1 MNLSVFAEHLFEAEG
16 QSGLPLGSILR
27 TVRGF
32 GISGAEV
39 DYERLAGNPQLPWL
53 LRENGLEISCVYAFF
68 DFAHRG
74 EAERVHAVLKTLKSC
89 GARLLMAIPGFFS
102 PGDDRETALERMMIG
117 MENLIGAAESVG
129 IKVCLEDFDDC
140 TAPFSTMSGL
150 NGFLERLPKLGCA
163 FDTGNFRYSEESETE
178 AFGLL
183 KNRIVHVH
191 CKDRRFSPNRPS
203 EEEKRTVGGK
213 KMYPAAVGTGDL
225 PIEPI
230 VKELLRAGY
239 QGWFAVEHFGSADQL
254 GDIKKSAENLRKWND
269 DYRNRM
275 E

>member
-1 MNLSVFAEHLFEAEG
+1 MNISVFAEHLFEAER
-16 QSGLPLGSILR
+16 QSGLPLGSIFR
-27 TVRGF
+27 TVREF

-68 DFAHRG
+68 DFAHRD
-74 EAERVHAVLKTLKSC
+74 EAERVRTVLKTLENC

-102 PGDDRETALERMMIG
+102 PEDDRENALERMIGG
-117 MENLIGAAESVG
+117 MESLIEAAKSVG
-129 IKVCLEDFDDC
+129 IKVCLEDFDDR
-140 TAPFSTMSGL
+140 TAPFSTINGL
-150 NGFLERLPKLGCA
+150 NGFLERLPELGCA

-178 AFGLL
+178 AFQLL
-183 KNRIVHVH
+183 RNRIVHLH
-191 CKDRRFSPNRPS
+191 CKDRRFSPNRS
-203 EEEKRTVGGK
+203 NEEEKQTVGGK
-213 KMYPAAVGTGDL
+213 KMYPAAVGAGEL
-225 PIEPI
+225 PIETI

-239 QGWFAVEHFGSADQL
+239 QGWFAIEHFGSADQL
-254 GDIKKSAENLRKWND
+254 CDIKKSAENLRKWND